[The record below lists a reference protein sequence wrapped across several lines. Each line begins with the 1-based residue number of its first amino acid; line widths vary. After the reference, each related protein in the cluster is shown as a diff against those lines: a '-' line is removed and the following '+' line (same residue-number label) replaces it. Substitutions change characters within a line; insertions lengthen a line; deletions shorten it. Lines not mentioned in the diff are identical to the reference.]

1 MWSLKD
7 LHLQPIA
14 GEWRAGSSG
23 ESLKVMDPYHQKQ
36 LVEITQADRDDVERS
51 S

>member
-23 ESLKVMDPYHQKQ
+23 EPLKVMDPYHQKE